1 MGNDNKKLEA
11 EGVRLGRICEKLT
24 TREFFGLTSGRSVP
38 FILK

>member
-1 MGNDNKKLEA
+1 MGNDSKKLEIER
-11 EGVRLGRICEKLT
+11 EGFGKICEKLT